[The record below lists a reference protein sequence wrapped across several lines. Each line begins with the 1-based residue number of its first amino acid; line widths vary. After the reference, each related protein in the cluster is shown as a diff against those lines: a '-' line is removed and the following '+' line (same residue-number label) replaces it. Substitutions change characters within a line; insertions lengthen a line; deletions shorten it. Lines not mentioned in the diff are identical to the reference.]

1 LGAWGFAAALG
12 AKKELQGGI
21 MAALAN
27 VLETI
32 DANRDY
38 ALDRLFRLIEI
49 PSVSTDPA
57 YAGECIKAANW
68 LAGELKSIGFE
79 ASVRETSGHPMVVG
93 HAKAARPD
101 VPHLLFYGHYDVQP
115 PDPID
120 LWETPPFEPRIVEAP
135 SGKQITGRGVADD
148 KGQLMTFV
156 EACRAF
162 QETGGLPCHISFLVE
177 GEEETGSPS
186 LPAFLVKTK
195 DELKADMALVC
206 DTGMWDRETPAITTM
221 LRGLVLEEVVIH
233 GADRDL
239 HSGMFGGA
247 SVNPIHVLAR
257 LIDALHDDK
266 GRITLPGFY
275 DGVSELPEDV
285 ARQWRDLPFDEAS
298 FLGQVGLSVPIGED
312 GRSVLEMIWSRP
324 TCDVNGIIGGYT
336 GNGSKTVVASKASA
350 KFSFRLVGSQDP
362 RKIAQA
368 FRAFVKERLP
378 ADCRAEFTS
387 HGASSAL
394 QLPFNS
400 EALSRASRALQAEWG
415 KEPVLAGCGGSIP
428 IISNFKR
435 DLGMDTLMI
444 GFGLQDDRIHS
455 PNEKYELS
463 SFHKGARSW
472 ARVLHALA
480 L

>member
-1 LGAWGFAAALG
+1 MAALDKVLEQIDTNLDAALG
-12 AKKELQGGI
+12 
-21 MAALAN
+21 
-27 VLETI
+27 
-32 DANRDY
+32 
-38 ALDRLFRLIEI
+38 RLFKLVEI

-57 YAGECIKAANW
+57 YAGGCARAAGW
-68 LAGELKSIGFE
+68 LATELRNIGFE

-93 HAKAARPD
+93 NARAARPD

-115 PDPID
+115 PDPLD
-120 LWETPPFEPRIVEAP
+120 LWDSPPFEPRIEETAT
-135 SGKQITGRGVADD
+135 GKRITGRGAADD

-162 QETGGLPCHISFLVE
+162 NETGGLPCHVTFLIE

-186 LPAFLVKTK
+186 LPSFLGKTK

-206 DTGMWDRETPAITTM
+206 DTNMWDRETPAVTAM

-233 GADRDL
+233 AADRDL

-247 SVNPIHVLAR
+247 AVNSIHVLAR
-257 LIDALHDDK
+257 IITDLRDEK

-275 DGVSELPEDV
+275 NGVSELPDDI
-285 ARQWRDLPFDEAS
+285 AGQWRELPFDES
-298 FLGQVGLSVPIGED
+298 GFLGQVGLSVPAGEQ

-324 TCDVNGIIGGYT
+324 TCDINGIVGGYT
-336 GNGSKTVVASKASA
+336 GKGSKTVLPAQASA

-362 RKIAQA
+362 RKIAQS
-368 FRAFVKERLP
+368 FRTFVKERLP
-378 ADCRAEFTS
+378 ADCRAEFVS

-394 QLPFNS
+394 QLPFSS

-415 KEPVLAGCGGSIP
+415 KEPVVAGCGGSIP
-428 IISNFKR
+428 IVGAFKR

-444 GFGLQDDRIHS
+444 GFGLEDDRIHA

-463 SFHKGARSW
+463 SFHKGTRSW
-472 ARVLHALA
+472 ARVLHSLA

>member
-1 LGAWGFAAALG
+1 
-12 AKKELQGGI
+12 

-32 DANRDY
+32 DANRDQ
-38 ALDRLFRLIEI
+38 ALERLFRLMEI

-57 YAGECIKAANW
+57 YAGECARAAGW
-68 LAGELKSIGFE
+68 LAQELKSIGFE
-79 ASVRETSGHPMVVG
+79 ASVRETAGHPMVVG
-93 HAKAARPD
+93 KAKAARPD

-115 PDPID
+115 PDPLE
-120 LWETPPFEPRIVEAP
+120 LWDSPPFAPRIVETSP
-135 SGKQITGRGVADD
+135 GKQICGRGAADD

-162 QETGGLPCHISFLVE
+162 HETGGLPCHVTVLVE

-186 LPAFLVKTK
+186 LPAFLEKTK

-206 DTGMWDRETPAITTM
+206 DTNMWDRETPAITTM

-233 GADRDL
+233 AANRDL

-247 SVNPIHVLAR
+247 AVNPVHVLAR
-257 LIDALHDDK
+257 IISGLRDEK
-266 GRITLPGFY
+266 ERITLPGFY
-275 DGVSELPEDV
+275 DGVSELPDDV
-285 ARQWRDLPFDEAS
+285 ARQWRELPFDEAQ
-298 FLGQVGLSVPIGED
+298 FLGQVGLSAPAGEQD
-312 GRSVLEMIWSRP
+312 RSVLEMIWSRP
-324 TCDVNGIIGGYT
+324 TCDVNGITGGYT
-336 GNGSKTVVASKASA
+336 GKGSKTVLPAQASA
-350 KFSFRLVGSQDP
+350 KFSFRLVGAQDP
-362 RKIAQA
+362 RKIAQS

-378 ADCRAEFTS
+378 AGCRAEFAS
-387 HGASSAL
+387 HGASSAM
-394 QLPFNS
+394 QLPFSS
-400 EALSRASRALQAEWG
+400 EALSRASRALHAEWG

-428 IISNFKR
+428 IIGNFKR

-444 GFGLQDDRIHS
+444 GFGLDDDRIHS